1 MLWLWITLGLVALV
15 ALYDVT
21 QRRRGILRNFPVVG
35 HLRYWLIRIGPE
47 LRQYIVAH
55 NREERPFNRLE
66 REWIYHSSDRKNN
79 YFGFG
84 TDEELYAVG
93 YPIIKHAVFGHPL
106 ASGTGN
112 VKGQRCEIPCAK
124 IVGGARGRKGAWRP
138 PSIFNVS
145 AMSFGALGANAISAL
160 NLGAKAAGCYH
171 NTGEG
176 GVSRYHR
183 LGADLCWQ
191 IGTGYFGARAADG
204 TFDLARLK
212 ATVAETPT
220 LRLIELKLSQGAK
233 PGKGGVLPAAKVTA
247 EIAAARG
254 VPMGRDVLSP
264 SQHSA
269 FRDVAGMLDLIER
282 IAAETGLPV
291 GIKAAIGQL
300 EEWHELAEAMRATG
314 KGPDFITI
322 DGGEGG
328 TGAAPLTF
336 ADHVAL
342 PFKLGFARVYR
353 IFLDAGLA
361 DDIVWIGSGK
371 LGFPDR
377 AIVAMAMGCD
387 LVNVAREAMLSIGCI
402 QAMKCHTD
410 HCPSGVATHNRW
422 LQRGV
427 VPEVNADR
435 LVGYFDAFRGEVQ
448 AVTYAAGYAHPGMFT
463 PHDVEVSAGPN
474 IFKTLFEILGYDKK
488 QYAPG
493 RPPHYKNGTLT
504 PAASPIR

>member
-1 MLWLWITLGLVALV
+1 MLWLWITLGLLGVVGA
-15 ALYDVT
+15 YDLF
-21 QRRRGILRNFPVVG
+21 QRKNSILRNFPVLG
-35 HLRYWLIRIGPE
+35 HLRYWLIEIGPE

-84 TDEELYAVG
+84 TDEELYAIG
-93 YPIIKHAVFGHPL
+93 YPIIKHSVFGHPL

-112 VKGQRCEIPCAK
+112 VKGQHCEIPCAK
-124 IVGGARGRKGAWRP
+124 IVGGARGRKHAWRP
-138 PSIFNVS
+138 PSVFNVS
-145 AMSFGALGANAISAL
+145 AMSFGALGQNAIAAL
-160 NLGAKAAGCYH
+160 NLGAKKAGCFH

-176 GVSRYHR
+176 GVSKYHR
-183 LGADLCWQ
+183 LGADVCWQ
-191 IGTGYFGARAADG
+191 LGTGYFGARAVDG
-204 TFDLARLK
+204 GFDIERLR
-212 ATVAETPT
+212 ATVAEVPQI
-220 LRLIELKLSQGAK
+220 RMIEVKLSQGAK

-254 VPMGRDVLSP
+254 VPIGKDVLSP

-269 FRDVAGMLDLIER
+269 FRDVDGMLDFVER
-282 IAAETGLPV
+282 IADATGLPV
-291 GIKAAIGQL
+291 GIKAAIGHL
-300 EEWHELAEAMRATG
+300 EEWQDLAARMRATG

-353 IFLDAGLA
+353 IFQDAGLT
-361 DDIVWIGSGK
+361 DDIVWIGAGK

-377 AIVAMAMGCD
+377 AILAMAMGCD

-410 HCPSGVATHNRW
+410 NCPSGVATHSRW
-422 LQRGV
+422 LQRGL

-435 LVGYFDAFRGEVQ
+435 LAGYFDAFRGEVMS
-448 AVTYAAGYAHPGMFT
+448 VTYAAGYAHPGMFT
-463 PHDVEVSAGPN
+463 PHDIEVSAGPN
-474 IFKTLFEILGYDKK
+474 IFKTLHEIFGYDKK

-493 RPPHYKNGTLT
+493 QA
-504 PAASPIR
+504 PAFKHGRRSGG